1 MGKVR
6 GRPLSSVVLDA
17 TALTVASD
25 DRSEVRRVL
34 RRWEEDGVDLF
45 VAAAT
50 LTEVLRGHPRDA
62 LIHRLLQSLKVRVID
77 EDLGR
82 AAGER
87 IGRTKVRGNATLDA
101 CSRGIVAEVASSL
114 PRPVAVL
121 TADYDDITALVDPDV
136 MVLDIAA

>member
-1 MGKVR
+1 MGTVR
-6 GRPLSSVVLDA
+6 GLPLQSVVLDA

-34 RRWEEDGVDLF
+34 RRWQEDGVDLF

-62 LIHRLLQSLKVRVID
+62 LIHRLLASLKVQVID
-77 EDLGR
+77 EQLGR

-87 IGRTKVRGNATLDA
+87 IGRTQVRGNATLDA
-101 CSRGIVAEVASSL
+101 LVAEVASSL
-114 PRPVAVL
+114 PRPVVVL

>member
-6 GRPLSSVVLDA
+6 GLPLASVVLDA

-25 DRSEVRRVL
+25 ERSEVRRVL
-34 RRWEEDGVDLF
+34 RRWEEDGVELF

-62 LIHRLLQSLKVRVID
+62 LIHRLLLGLKVRAID
-77 EDLGR
+77 ENLGR

-87 IGRTKVRGNATLDA
+87 IGRTQMRGNATLDA
-101 CSRGIVAEVASSL
+101 LVAEVASSL

-121 TADYDDITALVDPDV
+121 TADYDAITALVDPDV

>member
-6 GRPLSSVVLDA
+6 GLPLSSVVLDA

-101 CSRGIVAEVASSL
+101 LVAEVASSL

>member
-1 MGKVR
+1 M
-6 GRPLSSVVLDA
+6 
-17 TALTVASD
+17 
-25 DRSEVRRVL
+25 L

>member
-1 MGKVR
+1 M
-6 GRPLSSVVLDA
+6 
-17 TALTVASD
+17 
-25 DRSEVRRVL
+25 L
-34 RRWEEDGVDLF
+34 RRWEEDGVELF

-62 LIHRLLQSLKVRVID
+62 LIHRLLLGLKVRAID
-77 EDLGR
+77 ENLGR

-87 IGRTKVRGNATLDA
+87 IGRTQMRGNATLDA
-101 CSRGIVAEVASSL
+101 LVAEVASSL

-121 TADYDDITALVDPDV
+121 TADYDAITALVDPDV

>member
-1 MGKVR
+1 MGTVR
-6 GRPLSSVVLDA
+6 GLPLAAVVLDA
-17 TALTVASD
+17 TAITVASD
-25 DRSEVRRVL
+25 ERSEVRRLL
-34 RRWEEDGVDLF
+34 RRWADEGVDLV

-50 LTEVLRGHPRDA
+50 LTEVLRGHPRDVF
-62 LIHRLLQSLKVRVID
+62 IHRLLASLKVRVID

-101 CSRGIVAEVASSL
+101 LVAEVASSS
-114 PRPVAVL
+114 PRPVVVL

-136 MVLDIAA
+136 MVLDVAA

>member
-6 GRPLSSVVLDA
+6 GLPLSSVVLDA
-17 TALTVASD
+17 TAISIASD
-25 DRSEVRRVL
+25 DQSEVRAAL

-62 LIHRLLQSLKVRVID
+62 LIHRLLLGLKVRVID
-77 EDLGR
+77 DDLGR

-101 CSRGIVAEVASSL
+101 LVAEVASSL

>member
-6 GRPLSSVVLDA
+6 GLPLSSVVLDA

-34 RRWEEDGVDLF
+34 RRWQEDGVDLF

-62 LIHRLLQSLKVRVID
+62 LIHRLLLGLRVRVIN

-101 CSRGIVAEVASSL
+101 LVAEVASQL

>member
-6 GRPLSSVVLDA
+6 GLPLASVVLDA

-62 LIHRLLQSLKVRVID
+62 LIHRLLLGLRVRVVD
-77 EDLGR
+77 EGLGR

-101 CSRGIVAEVASSL
+101 LVAEVASQL

>member
-1 MGKVR
+1 MGTVR
-6 GRPLSSVVLDA
+6 GLPLAAVVLDA
-17 TALTVASD
+17 TAITVASD
-25 DRSEVRRVL
+25 ERSEVRRLL
-34 RRWEEDGVDLF
+34 RRWADEGVDLV

-62 LIHRLLQSLKVRVID
+62 FIHRLLSSLKVRVID

-87 IGRTKVRGNATLDA
+87 IGRTKVRGNTTLDA
-101 CSRGIVAEVASSL
+101 LVAEVASSL
-114 PRPVAVL
+114 PRPVVVL

>member
-6 GRPLSSVVLDA
+6 GLPLSSVVLDA

-34 RRWEEDGVDLF
+34 RRWQEDGVDLF
-45 VAAAT
+45 VAAAA

-62 LIHRLLQSLKVRVID
+62 LIHRLLLALKVRVID

-87 IGRTKVRGNATLDA
+87 IGRMKVRGNATLDA
-101 CSRGIVAEVASSL
+101 LVAEVASQL

-121 TADYDDITALVDPDV
+121 TADYDEITALVDPDV

>member
-1 MGKVR
+1 VGTVR
-6 GRPLSSVVLDA
+6 GLPLQSVVLDA

-62 LIHRLLQSLKVRVID
+62 LIHRLLLGLKVRVVD
-77 EDLGR
+77 EQLGR

-87 IGRTKVRGNATLDA
+87 IGRAQVRGNATLDA
-101 CSRGIVAEVASSL
+101 LVAEVASQL

-121 TADYDDITALVDPDV
+121 TADYDDITALADPDV
-136 MVLDIAA
+136 MVLGIAA

>member
-6 GRPLSSVVLDA
+6 GLPLSSVVLDA
-17 TALTVASD
+17 TAISIASD
-25 DRSEVRRVL
+25 DQSEVRAAL
-34 RRWEEDGVDLF
+34 RRWEEDGVDLV

-77 EDLGR
+77 EQLGR

-101 CSRGIVAEVASSL
+101 LVAEVASSL

>member
-6 GRPLSSVVLDA
+6 GLPLSSVVLDA
-17 TALTVASD
+17 TAISIASD
-25 DRSEVRRVL
+25 DQSEVRAAL

-62 LIHRLLQSLKVRVID
+62 LIHRLLLGLKVRVID

-101 CSRGIVAEVASSL
+101 LVAEVASSL

>member
-6 GRPLSSVVLDA
+6 GLPLAAVVLDA

-25 DRSEVRRVL
+25 EKSEVRRLL
-34 RRWEEDGVDLF
+34 RRWADEDVDLV

-50 LTEVLRGHPRDA
+50 LTEVLRGHPRDV
-62 LIHRLLQSLKVRVID
+62 LIHRLLSSLTMRVID

-101 CSRGIVAEVASSL
+101 LVAEVASSL
-114 PRPVAVL
+114 PRPVVVL

-136 MVLDIAA
+136 MVLDVAA

>member
-6 GRPLSSVVLDA
+6 GLPLSSVVLDA

-34 RRWEEDGVDLF
+34 RRWQEDGVDLF

-50 LTEVLRGHPRDA
+50 LTEVLRGLPRDA
-62 LIHRLLQSLKVRVID
+62 LIHRLMLGLRVRVIN

-101 CSRGIVAEVASSL
+101 LVAEVASQL

>member
-6 GRPLSSVVLDA
+6 GLPLSSVVLDA

-82 AAGER
+82 TAGER

-101 CSRGIVAEVASSL
+101 LVAEVASQL

>member
-101 CSRGIVAEVASSL
+101 LVAEVASSL

>member
-1 MGKVR
+1 M
-6 GRPLSSVVLDA
+6 
-17 TALTVASD
+17 ASD

-34 RRWEEDGVDLF
+34 RRWQEDGVDLF

-87 IGRTKVRGNATLDA
+87 IGRTKARGNATLDA
-101 CSRGIVAEVASSL
+101 LVAEVASSL